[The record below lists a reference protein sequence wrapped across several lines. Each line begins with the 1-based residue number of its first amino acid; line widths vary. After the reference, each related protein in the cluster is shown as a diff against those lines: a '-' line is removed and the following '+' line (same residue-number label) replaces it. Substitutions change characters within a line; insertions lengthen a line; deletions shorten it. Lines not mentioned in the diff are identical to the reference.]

1 MVAKTFSKTRNK
13 TKIHSVFYANDS
25 RYFGCVNPKLGTP
38 PIAKQKLPG
47 AVAVAVAVAVTVTD
61 DVASVGTGAG
71 ALVLVLLLLFRVKAL
86 TSSTIVSRSHLFV
99 PLLFHSFVI
108 EIE

>member
-13 TKIHSVFYANDS
+13 TKIRSVFYANDS

-47 AVAVAVAVAVTVTD
+47 AVAVAVAVTD
-61 DVASVGTGAG
+61 DVASVGTGTG